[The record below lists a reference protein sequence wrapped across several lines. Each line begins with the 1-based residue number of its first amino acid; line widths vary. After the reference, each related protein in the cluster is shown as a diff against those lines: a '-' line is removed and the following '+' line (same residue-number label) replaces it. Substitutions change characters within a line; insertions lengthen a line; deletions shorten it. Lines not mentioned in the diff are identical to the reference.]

1 MTSADSQSTSLGT
14 RTPAARGPVGVTA
27 GRRGARIG
35 DERPWAWCGLA
46 LVLLVAL
53 GLRLWGIKEGL
64 PYIYNIDE
72 AGHFVPKAVRMFSEG
87 LNPRYFVNPPA
98 LTYVLHLV
106 FDAWFGG
113 GHAVLREYA
122 LHPGEVFLVA
132 RVTVALLGTGA
143 VWMLYLLGARLF
155 DRRTGLLAAAIEA
168 VAFLPVSYGHL
179 ALNDAVT
186 LLPLTLSLYG
196 SAGVMRFGRRRDY
209 ALAGIGL
216 GLACASKYTAGIAIV
231 PFAAAAAAHY
241 LDSIGPASARPVPGG
256 PSSGDPHSGGPSSG
270 DPSSDGPGSEGS
282 GSEGSSVVDPT
293 SARPIPAD
301 SGRRVA
307 FCVVLAGACALASFL
322 LANPYALLDFKLF
335 YSELVHQSN
344 LSDEAQGKLG
354 APKEIGILYYLW
366 SFSWGLG
373 WAPALA
379 ALGGAVA
386 IWRRHARIGWLLV
399 PAAILFLAFM
409 GLQDRYFGRWL
420 MPIFPIACLLAA
432 FFGLALVG
440 AIAERVRRAR
450 ASRSE
455 SPGVLGGGPTKT
467 TARKRTRA
475 RRIALGAMSVLVVAV
490 LLGQGVLYSVHND
503 LVLSRAD
510 TRNIARAWMVAH
522 VPRGAPIVVEPVVL
536 DSWIEEGA
544 GASRG
549 DRWLKYEALQSVIA
563 PDGSVAPQTIHEVT
577 LEDYETTL
585 SPALIGWY
593 ERLGYCWVV
602 SGSTESGRALADP
615 RAAPFASA
623 YYHALATRAEVVYR
637 VSPYSPGSNPPGF
650 SFDWSFDYYPLSYE
664 RPGPEMTVY
673 RLRGGRCARAAR

>member
-1 MTSADSQSTSLGT
+1 MTSAEPRGASVHA
-14 RTPAARGPVGVTA
+14 RTPSGLGQRDPAGTTAERHGASRRLARWG
-27 GRRGARIG
+27 GARL
-35 DERPWAWCGLA
+35 WAWCTLA
-46 LVLLVAL
+46 LVLAAAL
-53 GLRLWGIKEGL
+53 GLRLWGVKEGL

-72 AGHFVPKAVRMFSEG
+72 AGHFVPKAVTMFSDG

-98 LTYVLHLV
+98 LTYVLHIV
-106 FDAWFGG
+106 FAVWFGR
-113 GHAVLREYA
+113 GHSVIREYA
-122 LHPGEVFLVA
+122 RHPAQVFLVA
-132 RVTVALLGTGA
+132 RVTVALLGTAA

-155 DRRTGLLAAAIEA
+155 DRRVGLLAAAIEA

-186 LLPLTLSLYG
+186 LLPLTLSLLG
-196 SAGVMRFGRRRDY
+196 SAGVMRRGRRRDY

-231 PFAAAAAAHY
+231 PLAVAAAAHY
-241 LDSIGPASARPVPGG
+241 LDSISGGLGGSTASSPTASRHAPVRPSTGPRGASRQILAQPGRPV
-256 PSSGDPHSGGPSSG
+256 
-270 DPSSDGPGSEGS
+270 
-282 GSEGSSVVDPT
+282 
-293 SARPIPAD
+293 
-301 SGRRVA
+301 VA
-307 FCVVLAGACALASFL
+307 GVVLAGVCALASFL
-322 LANPYALLDFKLF
+322 IANPYALLDFKLF

-373 WAPALA
+373 WVPALA
-379 ALGGAVA
+379 ALGGTLA

-420 MPIFPIACLLAA
+420 LPIFPIACLLAA
-432 FFGLALVG
+432 FFGLTLAG
-440 AIAERVRRAR
+440 AIVDRVHSAMAPRRPPAGAGGEQM
-450 ASRSE
+450 ASGPRSLVWA
-455 SPGVLGGGPTKT
+455 G
-467 TARKRTRA
+467 
-475 RRIALGAMSVLVVAV
+475 RIAVVGVSMLVVV
-490 LLGQGVLYSVHND
+490 LLLGQGVLYSVHND

-510 TRNIARAWMVAH
+510 TRNLTRAWMVAH
-522 VPRGAPIVVEPVVL
+522 VPRGTPIVVEPVVL

-544 GASRG
+544 GASRS

-563 PDGSVAPQTIHEVT
+563 PDGSLAPQTIHEVT

-602 SGSTESGRALADP
+602 VGSTESGRALADP

-623 YYHALATRAEVVYR
+623 YYHALATKAEVAYR
-637 VSPYSPGSNPPGF
+637 ISPYSPGSSPPGF
-650 SFDWSFDYYPLSYE
+650 SFDWTFDYYPLSYQ

-673 RLRGGRCARAAR
+673 RLHGGRCARAAV

>member
-1 MTSADSQSTSLGT
+1 M
-14 RTPAARGPVGVTA
+14 PTA
-27 GRRGARIG
+27 EHRR
-35 DERPWAWCGLA
+35 WAWGGLA

-98 LTYVLHLV
+98 LTYVLHVV
-106 FDAWFGG
+106 FDVWFGG
-113 GHAVLREYA
+113 GHSVLGEYA
-122 LHPGEVFLVA
+122 RHPGEVFLVA
-132 RVTVALLGTGA
+132 RVTVAFLGTAA

-186 LLPLTLSLYG
+186 LLPLTLSLFG
-196 SAGVMRFGRRRDY
+196 SAGVMRYGRRRDY

-231 PFAAAAAAHY
+231 PLVAASAVHY
-241 LDSIGPASARPVPGG
+241 LDLTDGRSSHSTPG
-256 PSSGDPHSGGPSSG
+256 H
-270 DPSSDGPGSEGS
+270 PG
-282 GSEGSSVVDPT
+282 
-293 SARPIPAD
+293 
-301 SGRRVA
+301 RVNPERLVILGIA
-307 FCVVLAGACALASFL
+307 LAGVCALASFL
-322 LANPYALLDFKLF
+322 IANPYALLDFKLF

-354 APKEIGILYYLW
+354 APKELGILYYLW

-373 WAPALA
+373 WVPAIA

-399 PAAILFLAFM
+399 PATILFLAFM

-432 FFGLALVG
+432 FFGLTLAGALV
-440 AIAERVRRAR
+440 ERAR
-450 ASRSE
+450 GGGLSSDRSGA
-455 SPGVLGGGPTKT
+455 SPGVLDADKRSWGG
-467 TARKRTRA
+467 RV
-475 RRIALGAMSVLVVAV
+475 VLVGLSALLVAL
-490 LLGQGVLYSVHND
+490 LLGQGVIYSVHND

-510 TRNIARAWMVAH
+510 TRNVTRAWMVAH
-522 VPRGAPIVVEPVVL
+522 VPRGTPIVVEPVVL

-544 GASRG
+544 GASHT

-563 PDGSVAPQTIHEVT
+563 PNGGLDPQAIHEVA

-602 SGSTESGRALADP
+602 VGSTESGRALADP

-623 YYHALATRAEVVYR
+623 YYHALASQAEVAYR
-637 VSPYSPGSNPPGF
+637 VSPYSPGSSPPGF
-650 SFDWSFDYYPLSYE
+650 SFDWSFDYYPLSYR

-673 RLRGGRCARAAR
+673 RLRGGRCARAAE